1 MRCRLKATVVEQTE
15 CLKNWIRKVIE
26 SGGFVLKEVAAEVVN
41 IKGKSLDN
49 PQDNDIGNNQVVDK
63 EYEEG

>member
-1 MRCRLKATVVEQTE
+1 
-15 CLKNWIRKVIE
+15 
-26 SGGFVLKEVAAEVVN
+26 VAAEVVN